1 MSGSEPVE
9 IDSDIASLA
18 AARNRT
24 PSLHT
29 PLLRV
34 LWRVP
39 ACGWSRWRR
48 EGSPLE
54 GSLHKEGKRKS
65 ESRIDGAHWVQP
77 RLFCGS
83 LCSNRL
89 DPTCGEVCE
98 PHKARGSSFAVAK
111 KPNVSSVASSH
122 DEPLPSCAC
131 APPPPYCGECFPYE
145 GRSTGTNVGSVA
157 HFCVPTTGQV
167 QGCMSAHAIREDP
180 FLNQWDMVC
189 DRCAGNPGLPST
201 LA

>member
-1 MSGSEPVE
+1 MSGPEPVE

-18 AARNRT
+18 AARIHT

-29 PLLRV
+29 PLLRA

-39 ACGWSRWRR
+39 TCGWSRWRR

-54 GSLHKEGKRKS
+54 VSLRKEGKRAS
-65 ESRIDGAHWVQP
+65 GSRIDGAHWVQP

-83 LCSNRL
+83 VCSNRL

-98 PHKARGSSFAVAK
+98 PHKARRSSFAVAK
-111 KPNVSSVASSH
+111 KNVSSVGVCHRAM
-122 DEPLPSCAC
+122 PRQC
-131 APPPPYCGECFPYE
+131 
-145 GRSTGTNVGSVA
+145 RSTGTNVGSVA

-180 FLNQWDMVC
+180 LLNQWDIVC
-189 DRCAGNPGLPST
+189 DRCVGSPGLPFNT
-201 LA
+201 GMEPQRV